1 MEQAL
6 ERAKSLKNIQT
17 SKASTSG
24 AQEREEESSEE
35 EDEDQVNK
43 GATEELK
50 NQISDIQ
57 LRQEEL
63 HKQSY
68 EWRNEFTENLNSLST
83 HFNSYIAHSDQ
94 QM

>member
-1 MEQAL
+1 MSLENEPSLTVKSKPLDSVAIDKMEQAL

-24 AQEREEESSEE
+24 AQEREEESSKE

-43 GATEELK
+43 GAIEELT

-57 LRQEEL
+57 L
-63 HKQSY
+63 
-68 EWRNEFTENLNSLST
+68 
-83 HFNSYIAHSDQ
+83 
-94 QM
+94 